1 MKRILYNIIAFI
13 SKHLGSWVLRV
24 FVWFV
29 ATGYFF
35 FFPNRVAS
43 SKYFYSN
50 LYTQKSGLYHL
61 WCVWKQYHSFAR
73 VFVDRFEYTHFENIS
88 YVTEG
93 EDYLEEALS
102 NKRGGI
108 ILMSHLGNWEIA
120 AHILKQKYKDLPL
133 LLFMG
138 SRNKEQIEKLQ
149 KKSLKERGVQVL
161 AAEEGEED
169 PYDIIQGV
177 RFLRAGGIVSMT
189 GDVLWHREQRSVETK
204 FLNHSVRVAEVPHYL
219 ALITGVPLFVLF
231 SFRIDKSKYSFSVS
245 EPFYLSA
252 ETKAQK
258 IQMVQ
263 ESAQMYAS
271 LLEEKIKAH
280 PFQWYHFKPFLGSKL
295 S

>member
-1 MKRILYNIIAFI
+1 MKRLFYNIIAFI

-29 ATGYFF
+29 ATGYFL

-50 LYTQKSGLYHL
+50 LYTQKSSLFHL

-73 VFVDRFEYTHFENIS
+73 VFVDRFKYTHFENIS
-88 YVTEG
+88 YVSEG

-133 LLFMG
+133 LLYMG

-149 KKSLKERGVQVL
+149 KKSLKERGIQVL
-161 AAEEGEED
+161 AAEEGEET